1 MNKDINN
8 RSLFTTKVS
17 FLKSP
22 KATGSI
28 TSVDL
33 WTVLEGI
40 RSGEWKEKV
49 EKVRKASPDKQK
61 ELKEALPC
69 FMPSGVFSGAKA
81 EDLRKSSG
89 FIAIDLDDKD
99 NSEVSD
105 FDSLK
110 TFLRANPFI
119 AYCARSVRGKGFF
132 CLIPI
137 EEPERHR
144 DYFRS
149 LRFLFSKSGL
159 TVDPSCS
166 DISRKRFVSY
176 DPEPYI
182 NTGAEVFSW
191 IRETKDPDKKAKRPE
206 TDEEVKTSVES
217 LLSSLEKLSGTV
229 TISDERAPWFECLCA
244 LADQFGEEGR
254 DYAHRFSKLSG
265 KYVPTETDSNFDY
278 VLRHNYDYTIGTF
291 FHYARI
297 ELGKHDFDGL
307 DEGQDDT
314 I

>member
-1 MNKDINN
+1 MNNDINN

-17 FLKSP
+17 FLSSP
-22 KATGSI
+22 KAASSI
-28 TSVDL
+28 SSVDL

-40 RSGEWKEKV
+40 RSGEWKETV

-61 ELKEALPC
+61 KLKEALPC
-69 FMPSGVFSGAKA
+69 FMPSGVFAGAKA
-81 EDLRKSSG
+81 EDIRQRSG
-89 FIAIDLDDKD
+89 FIAIDLDGKD
-99 NSEVSD
+99 NAEVED

-110 TFLRANPFI
+110 SLLKANPFI

-132 CLIPI
+132 CLIPV
-137 EEPERHR
+137 EDPEKHR

-149 LRFLFSKSGL
+149 LRFLFWRSGL

-166 DISRKRFVSY
+166 DISRKRYVSY

-191 IRETKDPDKKAKRPE
+191 IRPTKDQDRKAQRPE
-206 TDEEVKTSVES
+206 SDEEVKKAVED
-217 LLSSLEKLSGTV
+217 LLSSLEKLSGKV
-229 TISDERAPWFECLCA
+229 SISDERAPWFECLCA
-244 LADQFGEEGR
+244 LADQFGEDGR
-254 DYAHRFSKLSG
+254 DYAHRFSKLSD
-265 KYVPTETDSNFDY
+265 KYVPTDTDSNFDY

-297 ELGKHDFDGL
+297 EVGRHDFDGL
-307 DEGQDDT
+307 NEGQDDT